1 MLVKSTTKEKCMM
14 YKIGLNVKN
23 VKFGEKQNVLSNKHN
38 IFIVRMLKDTV
49 MKNKNKKIKN
59 NT

>member
-1 MLVKSTTKEKCMM
+1 M

-23 VKFGEKQNVLSNKHN
+23 VKFGEKQSALSNKHN

-49 MKNKNKKIKN
+49 MKNKNKKKKN